1 MKKTKFMRAALLLLV
16 LTLITSCF
24 VGGTFAKYT
33 TSNTGKDNARVAKF
47 GVEISATGSDA
58 FSTFYDSKES
68 ATVKSSNTDKVVAPG
83 TKGSFTA
90 ATVTGSP
97 EVSVKVTNEGTV
109 DLGDNWTASG
119 VYYCPLEVT
128 VGTTTLKG
136 TDAEY
141 TNVQEFE
148 AAIKKKI
155 DDTTKDY
162 AAGTSINGNESIP
175 AISWEWKFEGN
186 DNTKDTALGNA
197 TNAATISIEVK
208 TTVTQID

>member
-47 GVEISATGSDA
+47 GVEITATGSDA

-83 TKGSFTA
+83 TKGHFTA
-90 ATVTGSP
+90 AIVTGSP

-109 DLGDNWTASG
+109 ELGNNWTANG
-119 VYYCPLEVT
+119 AYYCPLKVKVGDKT
-128 VGTTTLKG
+128 FAGTTYESANAFAQDIEKEING
-136 TDAEY
+136 T
-141 TNVQEFE
+141 TM
-148 AAIKKKI
+148 
-155 DDTTKDY
+155 DY
-162 AAGTSINGNESIP
+162 AAGDTISGSDSTP
-175 AISWEWKFEGN
+175 AISWMWDFEGN
-186 DNTKDTALGNA
+186 DDVKDTALGNA
-197 TNAATISIEVK
+197 ETPATISITVK